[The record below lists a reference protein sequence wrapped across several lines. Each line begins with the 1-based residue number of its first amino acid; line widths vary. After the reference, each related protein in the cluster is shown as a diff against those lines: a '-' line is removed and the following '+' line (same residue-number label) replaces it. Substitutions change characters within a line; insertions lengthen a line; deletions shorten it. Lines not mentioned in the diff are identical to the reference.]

1 MAYNPPTFKNQI
13 TLPLSRNESRC
24 VIEDLDQ
31 QLADLGEPFV
41 SRYPSHLALQQ
52 LIAEWIG
59 VDEGRIVVTAG
70 GDESLDRVMRL
81 SLAGNRKQIVSHV
94 PSFEM
99 IEIYAR
105 NHGGSL
111 DTVAWLDGDFPVD
124 QLISKIDSETALVVV
139 VSPNNPTGGLVSADQ
154 IERIAEVARSAGAKL
169 LLDHAYIEF
178 ADTNPTEHL
187 LANDNIMILRTF
199 SKAFGLAGLR
209 VGYLVA
215 PTTEFASTVRDAAGP
230 FPVSAVSLETA
241 RRALADYQPQME
253 ANLNAVK
260 AIRSLLHDLIVDCG
274 GQPLPSQ
281 GNFILAEFED
291 HEAVWSGLA
300 EDGVGVR
307 KFVGNPWLDGR
318 LRITCPVLPAEF
330 LQLAQSLCRISR
342 TDFEPYKSALG
353 RVLNP
358 DHVVQA
364 DRANLIAK
372 MEPASQADRTWSSHR
387 QTKETNIE
395 LNLNLDG
402 TGKIE
407 IETGIGF
414 LDHMLTALAFHA
426 GMDLS
431 LKCDG
436 DLYVDDH
443 HTAEDCAL
451 ALGSAIDQAL
461 GKRTGIRRFGY
472 AYAPLD
478 EALARTVIDLSGR
491 PWPEIHLHLQRER
504 VGEWACENITHFFQS
519 LAMTLKCSLHID
531 VLRGTNDHHRAEAA
545 FKSCAKALR
554 EAITKTAGAVPSTK
568 GTLDD

>member
-1 MAYNPPTFKNQI
+1 M
-13 TLPLSRNESRC
+13 
-24 VIEDLDQ
+24 V
-31 QLADLGEPFV
+31 
-41 SRYPSHLALQQ
+41 
-52 LIAEWIG
+52 
-59 VDEGRIVVTAG
+59 
-70 GDESLDRVMRL
+70 
-81 SLAGNRKQIVSHV
+81 
-94 PSFEM
+94 
-99 IEIYAR
+99 
-105 NHGGSL
+105 
-111 DTVAWLDGDFPVD
+111 
-124 QLISKIDSETALVVV
+124 SKIDSDTALVVV
-139 VSPNNPTGGLVSADQ
+139 VSPNNPTGGLISEDQ
-154 IERIAEVARSAGAKL
+154 IERIAEAARSAGAKL

-178 ADTNPTEHL
+178 ADAKPTEQL
-187 LANDNIMILRTF
+187 LVNDNIMILRTF

-215 PTTEFASTVRDAAGP
+215 PTKEFASTVRDAAGP

-253 ANLNAVK
+253 ANLAAVK
-260 AIRSLLHDLIVDCG
+260 AIRALLHDLIVDCG
-274 GQPLPSQ
+274 GRPLPSQ
-281 GNFILAEFED
+281 GNFILAEFDD
-291 HEAVWSGLA
+291 HEAVWLGLA

-307 KFVGNPWLDGR
+307 KFVGNPLLDGR

-330 LQLAQSLCRISR
+330 LQLAQSLCRISK
-342 TDFEPYKSALG
+342 TDFGPYKSALG
-353 RVLNP
+353 MAMNP
-358 DHVVQA
+358 GHVVQEVQP
-364 DRANLIAK
+364 DVV
-372 MEPASQADRTWSSHR
+372 PATESTDQADRTWSSHR

-407 IETGIGF
+407 IQTGIGF

-426 GMDLS
+426 GMDLT

-436 DLYVDDH
+436 DLHVDDH

-491 PWPEIHLHLQRER
+491 PWPEIHLNLEREM
-504 VGEWACENITHFFQS
+504 VGQWACENITHFFQS

-554 EAITKTAGAVPSTK
+554 EAITRTAGAVPSTK